1 MSAYIVRRLWQMI
14 PTLLG
19 VILLVFVLFN
29 FVGGDPAYLLAGK
42 ISNKEQIEN
51 IRTQLGVNQP
61 YYVQLGIFLKQVV
74 TADFGVSWATNEKVS
89 SILATRLGPSLTV
102 LVPILIIETVL
113 SVLIALG
120 VAYVRGSLTDRSIM
134 VACTVAMSVSLLV
147 YIIVGQYVLAYQ
159 FGWFPVQGWGEGF
172 WENLATYSALPI
184 LLGVAVGI
192 APNTRLYRTFIL
204 DEINQDYVRTA
215 RAKGL
220 DDNTVMLKHVLRNA
234 LIPIITNLMIYLPGL
249 LIGHF
254 LIERFFS
261 IPGIGREVILAV
273 ERSDFPVIKAITVYV
288 AIATMFVNLL
298 ADLLYKAVDPRVQL
312 Q

>member
-1 MSAYIVRRLWQMI
+1 
-14 PTLLG
+14 
-19 VILLVFVLFN
+19 
-29 FVGGDPAYLLAGK
+29 
-42 ISNKEQIEN
+42 
-51 IRTQLGVNQP
+51 
-61 YYVQLGIFLKQVV
+61 
-74 TADFGVSWATNEKVS
+74 
-89 SILATRLGPSLTV
+89 
-102 LVPILIIETVL
+102 
-113 SVLIALG
+113 
-120 VAYVRGSLTDRSIM
+120 
-134 VACTVAMSVSLLV
+134 
-147 YIIVGQYVLAYQ
+147 
-159 FGWFPVQGWGEGF
+159 VQGWGESF
-172 WENLATYSALPI
+172 AENLLHYAALPI

-220 DDNTVMLKHVLRNA
+220 AENTVMLKHVLRNA

-249 LIGHF
+249 LIGDF

-288 AIATMFVNLL
+288 AAATMVVNLL

-312 Q
+312 K

>member
-1 MSAYIVRRLWQMI
+1 MTAFIIRRLWQMI

-19 VILLVFVLFN
+19 VMLLVFFLFN

-51 IRTQLGVNQP
+51 IRTQLGINEP
-61 YYVQLGIFLKQVV
+61 YYVQLGIFIKQVV
-74 TADFGVSWATNEKVS
+74 TADFGVSWSTNEPVS
-89 SILATRLGPSLTV
+89 TIIASRIGPSLIV
-102 LVPILIIETVL
+102 LVPMLIIETVL
-113 SVLIALG
+113 SVLIALL
-120 VAYVRGSLTDRSIM
+120 VAYVRGSLTDRAIM
-134 VACTVAMSVSLLV
+134 VGCTIAMSVSLLV

-172 WENLATYSALPI
+172 WENLLHYSALPI

-204 DEINQDYVRTA
+204 DEVNQDYVRTA

-220 DDNTVMLKHVLRNA
+220 DENSIMLKHVLRNA